1 MGSNFYRELQLS
13 FIAAEVLMSSTKE
26 LAFFGVAPFLDR
38 EERGREWKKLDGMKE
53 RERGGPT
60 GGAAKSRATFK
71 PISQR
76 ALKPS

>member
-38 EERGREWKKLDGMKE
+38 EERE
-53 RERGGPT
+53 REGVEKARWNEGEREEEDRLEEQR
-60 GGAAKSRATFK
+60 KVEQLLSRYRSE
-71 PISQR
+71 P
-76 ALKPS
+76 